1 MINVGSC
8 CVPAVLPE
16 PVCELLDIIEVSR
29 ITGRRSVTRRVT
41 ARETEK
47 QRNREIHCSAAPSMI
62 PGIRCRVAQS
72 LQGGNDCLH
81 STSRAPRSSQSA
93 TAREVSP
100 AATTRGDKDAVRTES
115 FTRASQFLTRPRV
128 LKMVR
133 ARACSR
139 VCCAGEDIIYV
150 ERL

>member
-1 MINVGSC
+1 
-8 CVPAVLPE
+8 VPAVLPE

-29 ITGRRSVTRRVT
+29 ITGRRSVTR
-41 ARETEK
+41 
-47 QRNREIHCSAAPSMI
+47 
-62 PGIRCRVAQS
+62 RVAQS